1 MASGHRSG
9 GVDFDDLFDQDIIG
23 DGPVAGFLKRADGS
37 PLRYA
42 HIQYGAKR
50 ADVNRRSGGL
60 DVSNKW
66 AAKGTASYVTDGGY
80 GGRLHASDVGASSAK
95 ATATFSFNANG
106 TTAWKSE
113 TNGGQ
118 GGGVWTRAQAGEYD
132 ILFTQV
138 AANSEG
144 FLQGTLNAWLAMTE
158 NRWIALTVSA
168 SRGRQ
173 ATATRTVRAQIR
185 RRQDGRI
192 WLDRTMEFYCTVAS
206 DG

>member
-1 MASGHRSG
+1 MATLIKHQGIP
-9 GVDFDDLFDQDIIG
+9 FEDLFDPDIIG
-23 DGPVAGFLKRADGS
+23 DGPIAHRCTHNGQ
-37 PLRYA
+37 PLRFA

-50 ADVNRRSGGL
+50 ADVNFRVNNQ
-60 DVSNKW
+60 DVSNLW
-66 AAKGTASYVTDGGY
+66 AAKGTASYVSDGGF
-80 GGRLHASDVGASSAK
+80 GGRLRASDVGYPSAK
-95 ATATFSFNANG
+95 ATATFYFNADG
-106 TTAWKSE
+106 TTRWTSE

-118 GGGVWTRAQAGEYD
+118 GGGVWSRSQPGEYD

-138 AANSEG
+138 AANVEG
-144 FLQGTLNAWLAMTE
+144 FLQGTLNAWLPLTE
-158 NRWIALTVSA
+158 SRWIALTVSA

-192 WLDRTMEFYCTVAS
+192 WMDKTMEFYCTVAS